1 MLSQEQ
7 MLNNSYFMRKTIISI
22 TVILLIL
29 SILGTGVLVYV
40 ETSAPVI
47 LEDSPVSPSISGDS
61 L

>member
-1 MLSQEQ
+1 
-7 MLNNSYFMRKTIISI
+7 MRKTIIYI
-22 TVILLIL
+22 TVIFLIL

-47 LEDSPVSPSISGDS
+47 LEDASMAPTLSGEA

>member
-1 MLSQEQ
+1 
-7 MLNNSYFMRKTIISI
+7 MRKTIISI

-40 ETSAPVI
+40 ETST
-47 LEDSPVSPSISGDS
+47 PVSSEESSPASSLSGEA